1 MASLSIPTVCL
12 GLLLVFGLP
21 MAMADGAE
29 VADGAKVPSGTTST
43 LPNIVWIM
51 ADDLGWG
58 DVGCYGASK
67 VRTPNIDRLA
77 REGIRFTD
85 AHSETACCTP
95 TRYGI
100 LTGRYSWRTSLKSGV
115 LGWAA
120 PLMIEEGRLTTPALL
135 RSAGYVTGCVGKW
148 HLGVG
153 RPGMD
158 WSGLLRPGPLEV
170 GFDYAFYMPGSNH
183 GIPILVENHKLV
195 DPADAFRVKK
205 YEDAELRLK
214 RQQEMG
220 PTLAQKAVEFIEKNK
235 HQRLFLYFNPVA
247 IHTPYT
253 PAKQFQGSS
262 SSGVRGDFIQEFDWA
277 VGQVVE
283 AIDRLGL
290 AKQTLLIVTSDNGGD
305 QPGSMGPFRAHKN
318 SVYEGGHRV
327 PFVARWPGKIPA
339 GKVSDE
345 TICLSDL
352 MATCAALLGKKLPD
366 DAGED
371 SFNILPLLLDQKPDG
386 PLRVAMINKACRG
399 PSISIR
405 QGPWKL
411 ILPEDCWPT
420 EEGVTALENG
430 KLGKG
435 ELYNLAED
443 IGETKNLYEQHPEI
457 VKKLQALFVRIV
469 REGRSR
475 PRAQQTSQPL

>member
-1 MASLSIPTVCL
+1 MNRLFRSLPAAGL
-12 GLLLVFGLP
+12 FLAGLLGCLVG
-21 MAMADGAE
+21 ATGGRCTGAE
-29 VADGAKVPSGTTST
+29 PPPP
-43 LPNIVWIM
+43 PNIVWIM

-58 DVGCYGASK
+58 DVGCYGATK
-67 VRTPNIDRLA
+67 VKTPNIDRLA
-77 REGIRFTD
+77 QQGIRFTD

-95 TRYGI
+95 TRYGV

-120 PLMIEEGRLTTPALL
+120 PLLIEEGRLTTPALL
-135 RSAGYVTGCVGKW
+135 RSAGYTTGCVGKW

-153 RPGMD
+153 RQGMD
-158 WSGLLRPGPLEV
+158 WSGELKPGPLEV

-183 GIPILVENHKLV
+183 GIPILVDNHRLV
-195 DPADAFRVKK
+195 DPADAGRIKK

-220 PTLAQKAVEFIEKNK
+220 PTLAEKAVRFIENNK
-235 HQRLFLYFNPVA
+235 DKRLFLYFNPVA
-247 IHTPYT
+247 IHLPYT
-253 PAKQFQGSS
+253 PARQFQGTSKA
-262 SSGVRGDFIQEFDWA
+262 GVRGDFIHEFDWA
-277 VGQVVE
+277 VGRVVDT
-283 AIDRLGL
+283 IDRLGL
-290 AKQTLLIVTSDNGGD
+290 AEQTLIIVTSDNGGD
-305 QPGSMGPFRAHKN
+305 QPGSMGPFRAHKT

-339 GKVSDE
+339 GKVCDE

-352 MATCAALLGKKLPD
+352 LATCAALLGKTLPD

-371 SFNILPLLLDQKPDG
+371 SFNILPLLLGQKPDG
-386 PLRVAMINKACRG
+386 PVRVAMINKACRG

-411 ILPEDCWPT
+411 ILPDGCWPT
-420 EEGVTALENG
+420 EEGVAALEAG

-435 ELYNLAED
+435 ELYNLADD
-443 IGETKNLYEQHPEI
+443 IGESKNLYDQHPEI
-457 VKKLQALFVRIV
+457 VKKLQELFVRIV
-469 REGRSR
+469 RQGRSR
-475 PRAQQTSQPL
+475 PPAQQTPQPL